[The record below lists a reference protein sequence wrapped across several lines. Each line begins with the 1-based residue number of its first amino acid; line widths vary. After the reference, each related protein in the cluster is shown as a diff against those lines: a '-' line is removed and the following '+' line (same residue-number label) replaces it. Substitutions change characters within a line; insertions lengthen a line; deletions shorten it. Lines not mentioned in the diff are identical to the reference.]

1 MALFRRS
8 TLCHDAPE
16 QYDALLPRERQVLAL
31 WDSGLS
37 PAEIAARLQ
46 ISQATAE
53 HICGLYDD
61 RDAEGFDFHSMMRAG
76 SEELR
81 ARILQF
87 HPHVAFGGES

>member
-1 MALFRRS
+1 MALFQRS
-8 TLCHDAPE
+8 SLCHDAPE

-31 WDSGLS
+31 WDGGAS
-37 PAEIAARLQ
+37 PADIAAELK
-46 ISQATAE
+46 ISVATVDW
-53 HICGLYDD
+53 IVGMYDD
-61 RDAEGFDFHSMMRAG
+61 RDAEGLDFHSMLRAG